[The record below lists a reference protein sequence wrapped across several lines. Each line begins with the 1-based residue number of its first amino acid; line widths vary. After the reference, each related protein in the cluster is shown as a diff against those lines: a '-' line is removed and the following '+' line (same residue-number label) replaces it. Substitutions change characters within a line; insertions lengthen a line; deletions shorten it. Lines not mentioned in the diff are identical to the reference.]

1 MKILL
6 SVLLLS
12 FCSCAMSQKING
24 YITFSDIRKAVSA
37 SGNLKY
43 DSTTG
48 VFNYVQP
55 VNVSTF
61 SNDAGYLPLTK
72 ATTLYAPITHTH
84 VIASVTG
91 LQPILDTKATAQ
103 QLKDSITSLNSKLVL
118 LSKKIDSIAI
128 KATTYKDTMKMY
140 VIVTAVKDTTQIPK

>member
-1 MKILL
+1 MKIIL

-12 FCSCAMSQKING
+12 FSTCAMSQKING

-55 VNVSTF
+55 LNVSAF

-72 ATTLYAPITHTH
+72 ASTLYSAINHTH
-84 VIASVTG
+84 AISSVVN
-91 LQPILDTKATAQ
+91 LQTTLDTKATAQ

>member
-1 MKILL
+1 
-6 SVLLLS
+6 
-12 FCSCAMSQKING
+12 MSQKING

-55 VNVSTF
+55 VNVSAF

-72 ATTLYAPITHTH
+72 ATTLIR
-84 VIASVTG
+84 
-91 LQPILDTKATAQ
+91 
-103 QLKDSITSLNSKLVL
+103 SL
-118 LSKKIDSIAI
+118 
-128 KATTYKDTMKMY
+128 
-140 VIVTAVKDTTQIPK
+140 

>member
-1 MKILL
+1 MKYLL

-12 FCSCAMSQKING
+12 FSSCAMSQKING
-24 YITFSDIRKAVSA
+24 YITYSDIRKAVSA

-55 VNVSTF
+55 VSVSTF

-72 ATTLYAPITHTH
+72 ANTLY
-84 VIASVTG
+84 S
-91 LQPILDTKATAQ
+91 
-103 QLKDSITSLNSKLVL
+103 
-118 LSKKIDSIAI
+118 AI
-128 KATTYKDTMKMY
+128 KSYTRYK
-140 VIVTAVKDTTQIPK
+140 